1 MGGAAAGIDQGDG
14 TAEIV
19 TRAQGIIWTRVALI
33 AGSIGVIELLC
44 RVRVIKPLTMIAP
57 SQMVL
62 ELARMTASGELTA
75 PAAYTF
81 AEVGAAFAVS
91 VLGGAALGVL
101 VHAQPRL
108 RRAIDPLLASWYAVP
123 FFVFYPLLVALFGLN
138 ALPLIAIGV
147 IFAAPAMMLS
157 TLAGLDRVPPV
168 MRRVARVHRLSRFQ
182 EARLITLPSAAP
194 HLFTGLKLAF
204 AYSFIGIIAGEFILS
219 SGGLGYGIAYAYE
232 SFENRTMYALMLFVL
247 LVAVGVNGLLQMWDG
262 RLARRWGRQ

>member
-1 MGGAAAGIDQGDG
+1 M
-14 TAEIV
+14 
-19 TRAQGIIWTRVALI
+19 TRARRIIWTRIALI
-33 AGSIGVIELLC
+33 AAAVGVIELMC
-44 RVRVIKPLTMIAP
+44 RVGVINPLTMIAP

-62 ELARMTASGELTA
+62 ELWRMIASGELVV

-81 AEVGAAFAVS
+81 MEVGAAFAIS
-91 VLGGAALGVL
+91 VVAGGGLGALL
-101 VHAQPRL
+101 HALPRL
-108 RRAIDPLLASWYAVP
+108 RRALDPLLASWYAVP

-157 TLAGLDRVPPV
+157 TLSGLDRVPLV
-168 MRRVARVHRLSRFQ
+168 MRKVARTLRLSRVQ
-182 EARLITLPSAAP
+182 EARLITFPSAAP

-219 SGGLGYGIAYAYE
+219 SGGLGYGISYAYE

-247 LVAVGVNGLLQMWDG
+247 FIAIVVNGLLHIWDR
-262 RLARRWGRQ
+262 RLARRRGLA